1 MKFDFE
7 KQAFIVQKFHETQRV
22 IKVQRAW
29 RTKYKFIDAPR
40 ANAIKS
46 IVSRFEKTG
55 STKKKPLK
63 RLEPTILRKQAI
75 IDVENLVSEF
85 PKLSLKMI
93 SGECQISRKLSRKVL
108 KQDLGRKPYKIP
120 MYHQIKP
127 GDYQKRVEF
136 AEWFLRIPQAK
147 SEYLIV
153 SDEAYFYLTESLNKQ
168 NNRIWETER
177 PTDGIEKPLHS
188 EKLLVFFAI
197 SATKIYGPYYFST

>member
-7 KQAFIVQKFHETQRV
+7 KQAFIVKKFHETQRV

-93 SGECQISRKLSRKVL
+93 SGECQISRTLAREIL

-153 SDEAYFYLTESLNKQ
+153 SDEAYFYLTESLNRQ
-168 NNRIWETER
+168 NNRIW
-177 PTDGIEKPLHS
+177 
-188 EKLLVFFAI
+188 
-197 SATKIYGPYYFST
+197 